1 MEKEAEVEG
10 GLPQKT
16 SKTYMERGWKKMQT
30 KTKVKIGG
38 RYTTRTKGSSNRY
51 ETKKKN
57 DTKRREYKQV
67 ENACWL

>member
-1 MEKEAEVEG
+1 
-10 GLPQKT
+10 
-16 SKTYMERGWKKMQT
+16 MQT

-57 DTKRREYKQV
+57 NDTKRREYKQV
-67 ENACWL
+67 ENAC